1 MNREE
6 ILEEIEGLAKDLGGE
21 VHHSSTLNSVGRTS
35 NKIVI
40 EYDIKN
46 TKKQCVVHKYHIQ
59 CYHCDSMIS
68 YCIGIDF
75 LGYFSYNGLQ

>member
-6 ILEEIEGLAKDLGGE
+6 ILEEIQGLAKDLCGE

-46 TKKQCVVHKYHIQ
+46 TKK
-59 CYHCDSMIS
+59 
-68 YCIGIDF
+68 
-75 LGYFSYNGLQ
+75 